1 MYLNKNNIMKYLL
14 QLIIVA
20 VTVHTLSPCKIKVQ
34 TSLLVGLIS
43 ASLFAIIDTYFPM
56 VVYKDKFDN
65 TKIFL

>member
-1 MYLNKNNIMKYLL
+1 MYLNKSNVMKYLL
-14 QLIIVA
+14 QFIIVA
-20 VTVHTLSPCKIKVQ
+20 VTVHTLSPCKIKVK

-65 TKIFL
+65 SKITL

>member
-1 MYLNKNNIMKYLL
+1 MYLNKSNVMKYLL
-14 QLIIVA
+14 QFIIVA

-65 TKIFL
+65 SKITL

>member
-56 VVYKDKFDN
+56 VVYKDKFN
-65 TKIFL
+65 NSKITL